1 MKTALQFK
9 VANGRMIPAMGI
21 SLPPFQQSEE
31 KERALAIE
39 NALES
44 GYRLFE
50 TTTIHKNEKLLNN
63 FLHHKNVK
71 REELFL
77 MYKLWNTDYRYEDA
91 QKSVE
96 ETLERLETDY
106 IDAFLI
112 NWPVGQYKEA
122 WKALED
128 LYEKGKIRIIGVSN
142 FQEKHLKE
150 LMKDARIKPMVN
162 QIEIHPEMPQN
173 SLVRYLK
180 QEGILSVARGP
191 LGRGSQHLMN
201 DPDLCMI
208 ADHYHKTNAQV
219 IFRWLIQREISVLIQ
234 TENPKR
240 IKESMQI
247 IDFSLTKKE
256 MEMIPYVL
264 KKRNHPY

>member
-1 MKTALQFK
+1 MKTALQFE

-21 SLPPFQQSEE
+21 TLPPFQQSEE
-31 KERALAIE
+31 KERASAIE
-39 NALES
+39 SALGS

-50 TTTIHKNEKLLNN
+50 TTTIHKNEKLLNKL
-63 FLHHKNVK
+63 LHHTDVK
-71 REELFL
+71 REDLFL

-128 LYEKGKIRIIGVSN
+128 LYDAGKIRIIGVSN

-162 QIEIHPEMPQN
+162 QIEIHPEMPQY

-180 QEGILSVARGP
+180 QEGILPIARGP
-191 LGRGSQHLMN
+191 LGRGSQHLIN
-201 DPDLCMI
+201 DPDLRMI
-208 ADHYHKTNAQV
+208 AEHYQKTTIQV
-219 IFRWLIQREISVLIQ
+219 IYKWLIQREISVLTQ
-234 TENPKR
+234 SENSKR
-240 IKESMQI
+240 IQESLH
-247 IDFSLTKKE
+247 IDDFILTKKE
-256 MEMIPYVL
+256 MEAIPYVL
-264 KKRNHPY
+264 KKRNRPY